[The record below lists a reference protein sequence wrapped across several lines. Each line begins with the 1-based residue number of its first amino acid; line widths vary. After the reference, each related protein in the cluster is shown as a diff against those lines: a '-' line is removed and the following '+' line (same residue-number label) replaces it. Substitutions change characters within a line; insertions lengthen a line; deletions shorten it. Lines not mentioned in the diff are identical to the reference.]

1 MTSTLLPFLY
11 QTRTILRGSLRGS
24 LRGGPR
30 ISPSLSRSFHATRRQ
45 LSSEG
50 DEIPFASYVPKER
63 LPPDQSFRSG
73 TITPSER
80 RIFERIF
87 ADIRARGLKPF
98 VPAESRRE
106 AAATRTS
113 MSRLDQ
119 AARAA
124 QAEAKGLYPATITAP
139 GYGGLTN
146 DRHKALLKFPPE
158 LRAAAGKAFDAI
170 KPSKRRPDEDEIQYD
185 ESSIAASQE
194 DPDGDEVW
202 EVPVNAVDRS
212 MELEAQRSPERTRV
226 EGLITAAKSDFEI
239 WDVLEKEVFTMPA
252 KLGFGKG
259 ASNLEELE
267 PDVEAEEMEE
277 FAADEELE
285 DPEDPQDPEDIAAAL
300 EAIDEPEMIPE
311 EITGVSADS
320 DSPPQRLDLYIHGP
334 LYPEYLLL
342 ALRRL
347 NSAFR
352 TPSPL
357 VFSILPRI
365 KELGL
370 ESYMLGVSTP
380 FYNELLEI
388 YWARR
393 GDITGILELLEE
405 MRHCGLSFDAQ
416 TADFLG
422 RVNTVVTRLA
432 TKAASGSFGKALM
445 NMPEYDR
452 SVRLRVRDWYDAV
465 DSSVSENRT

>member
-24 LRGGPR
+24 PR
-30 ISPSLSRSFHATRRQ
+30 ISSSLSRSLHATPRQ
-45 LSSEG
+45 LRED

-80 RIFERIF
+80 RIFEKIF

-98 VPAESRRE
+98 VPADSRQ
-106 AAATRTS
+106 AASPARTA
-113 MSRLDQ
+113 MSRMQ
-119 AARAA
+119 KAAEDDANRRR
-124 QAEAKGLYPATITAP
+124 PATVTTT
-139 GYGGLTN
+139 GFDGLTD
-146 DRHKALLKFPPE
+146 DRRKALLKFPPE
-158 LRAAAGKAFDAI
+158 LRAAAGKAFDTI
-170 KPSKRRPDEDEIQYD
+170 KPPKRRPDDDDIKYD
-185 ESSIAASQE
+185 EASIAANQE
-194 DPDGDEVW
+194 DPDSDEGW
-202 EVPVNAVDRS
+202 KVPDNAVDRS

-226 EGLITAAKSDFEI
+226 EGLITAAKTDFEI

-252 KLGFGKG
+252 RLGFGKG
-259 ASNLEELE
+259 APNLKESESEEE
-267 PDVEAEEMEE
+267 EEEEEEEEVEEEEE
-277 FAADEELE
+277 EIEEVAAGEEVE
-285 DPEDPQDPEDIAAAL
+285 DPEDMAAAL
-300 EAIDEPEMIPE
+300 ETIDMPETIPE
-311 EITGVSADS
+311 EVDDAVSAES
-320 DSPPQRLDLYIHGP
+320 DPTTQELDLYIHGP

-388 YWARR
+388 YWTRR
-393 GDITGILELLEE
+393 GDISGILELLEE

-416 TADFLG
+416 TASLLG
-422 RVNTVVTRLA
+422 RVNTVVTKLA
-432 TKAASGSFGKALM
+432 TKASSGSFGKALM
-445 NMPEYDR
+445 TMPEYDR

-465 DSSVSENRT
+465 DTSVSQSKA